1 MFKSLPQL
9 IIHSIIGVFIQLA
22 NPKMFNSKF
31 NEQSQVVSPKLR
43 MRCEFKWVEVKKQPN
58 PHWKHSHSFNH
69 WWLNLAN
76 PKKFNS
82 KFNKQPQVV
91 SPKLRL
97 MCESKW
103 VEVKKQPNPHWKYS
117 RLCLKETVSQCCITS
132 QTPTTTSKEH
142 DKLGAWWARVNQQA
156 TVAP

>member
-58 PHWKHSHSFNH
+58 PHWK
-69 WWLNLAN
+69 
-76 PKKFNS
+76 
-82 KFNKQPQVV
+82 
-91 SPKLRL
+91 
-97 MCESKW
+97 
-103 VEVKKQPNPHWKYS
+103 YS